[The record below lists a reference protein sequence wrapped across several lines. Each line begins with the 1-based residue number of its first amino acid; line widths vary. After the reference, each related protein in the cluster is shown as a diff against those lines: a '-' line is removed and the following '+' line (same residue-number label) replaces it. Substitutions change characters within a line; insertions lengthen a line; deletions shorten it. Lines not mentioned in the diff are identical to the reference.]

1 MKYIRFIISSYC
13 LCVYVLSEDE
23 RPISHLNKKIN
34 EKYMLTTG
42 EKSIIDHIEM
52 YTYAYKLTIMTSSFL
67 SDWYLNE
74 QTMIRSFESNRGR
87 EKKKK
92 RRIYI
97 YSRHTFADVANWIFF
112 FFSFLKTYLQ
122 GLKKRTRCHAE
133 VKQYCSKCIRVTE
146 SEGVS
151 IIKVVALMSN
161 EYFISWFD
169 ELKMRL
175 DLSKTFFVDVYIYKI
190 CI

>member
-1 MKYIRFIISSYC
+1 MRICVIRRWTSDKPLEQENKWKIYVDYWWKVNNRSYRNVYICIQVDDYDLLILVRLILEWTNYDKIFW
-13 LCVYVLSEDE
+13 EQQRE
-23 RPISHLNKKIN
+23 REEEEEEN
-34 EKYMLTTG
+34 
-42 EKSIIDHIEM
+42 
-52 YTYAYKLTIMTSSFL
+52 
-67 SDWYLNE
+67 
-74 QTMIRSFESNRGR
+74 
-87 EKKKK
+87 
-92 RRIYI
+92 IYI
-97 YSRHTFADVANWIFF
+97 FTSYFCRCCQLDFF